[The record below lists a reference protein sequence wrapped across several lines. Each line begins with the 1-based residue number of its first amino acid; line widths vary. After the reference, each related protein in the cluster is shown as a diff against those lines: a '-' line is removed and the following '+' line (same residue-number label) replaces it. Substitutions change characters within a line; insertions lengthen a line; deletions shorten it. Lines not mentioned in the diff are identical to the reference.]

1 MPFAPYSNYVTIL
14 MLLAVIVGMIFNKET
29 RISVIIGIVYI
40 SVVSIVVIAK
50 QWRSNNSIR

>member
-1 MPFAPYSNYVTIL
+1 